1 MKQSNWTIMGKGG
14 VGKSFIT
21 WLLAQYF
28 IAKERDTFFADTDP
42 TNATFAAFPEIG
54 AKHINICDDDMNV
67 DQGLFDNLV
76 NDIARHDGYSVID
89 TGATSFLSMMNY
101 LTHNGT
107 FDSLADAG
115 HQVVV
120 HTPIVGGPAMRDTLQ
135 GLLAVLGETNAD
147 VVVWQNDYFGQ
158 VLHDGG
164 KFTDTDIYKEHSKR
178 ILGVVHLPKRE
189 PTTFGKDLHNLID
202 KRLLLSACD
211 GPDFPFAQKHRL
223 NNVRRNLFEQLDAIG
238 I

>member
-1 MKQSNWTIMGKGG
+1 MKQTNWTIMGKGG

-28 IAKERDTFFADTDP
+28 IEKKRDTYFADTDP
-42 TNATFAAFPEIG
+42 TNASFAAYPEIG
-54 AKHINICDDDMNV
+54 ARHVNICDDEMNV
-67 DQGLFDNLV
+67 DQGLFDGLV

-101 LTHNGT
+101 LTANGT
-107 FDSLADAG
+107 FDSLKEAG
-115 HQVVV
+115 HQIVV

-135 GLLAVLGETNAD
+135 GLLSILQETKAD
-147 VVVWQNDYFGQ
+147 VVVWQNEYFGE
-158 VLHDGG
+158 VLKHPL
-164 KFTDTDIYKEHSKR
+164 KFTDTEIYKEYGDR

-189 PTTFGKDLHNLID
+189 QTTFNKDLHDLID
-202 KRLLLSACD
+202 KNLLLSACD
-211 GPDFPFAQKHRL
+211 GPDFPFAQKSRL
-223 NNVRRNLFEQLDAIG
+223 NKVRKNLFEQLDAVG